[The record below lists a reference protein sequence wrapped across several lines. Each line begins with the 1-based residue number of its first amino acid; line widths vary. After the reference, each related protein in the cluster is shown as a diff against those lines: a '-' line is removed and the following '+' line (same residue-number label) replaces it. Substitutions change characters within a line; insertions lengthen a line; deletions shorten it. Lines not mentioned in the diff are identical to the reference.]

1 MKNQTIIN
9 IALALLLVFNLLAML
24 GIANSVAVLQLHD
37 EQNLAIFEAQAE
49 LNKSTGIVLNKQE
62 ELNTQRGAEMDKVI
76 EAISLLTDR
85 VIGR

>member
-24 GIANSVAVLQLHD
+24 GITNSVAVLQLHD
-37 EQNLAIFEAQAE
+37 EQNLVIFEKQSE
-49 LNKSTGIVLNKQE
+49 INSKTGSQ
-62 ELNTQRGAEMDKVI
+62 MDKVI